1 MKNHFSNSAVHFSWL
16 NDDWQVLET
25 GFRESGSKLHTLLT
39 GHSACKLCEMVL
51 FLKSILKS
59 IQNLIK

>member
-1 MKNHFSNSAVHFSWL
+1 MKNHFCSTAAHFTCL

-39 GHSACKLCEMVL
+39 GHSACKLCEVGTL
-51 FLKSILKS
+51 FKINSK
-59 IQNLIK
+59 K